1 VSEPKGSSMDGD
13 QPEGIL
19 DRLVQVAENRF
30 AAQEREAAQDLI
42 LTGFGWLPLELQDLY
57 FDMRDLYREG
67 RREEA
72 AELFE
77 EWLAQARELGLI

>member
-1 VSEPKGSSMDGD
+1 MDGD
-13 QPEGIL
+13 QPDDIVG
-19 DRLVQVAENRF
+19 RLVQVAENRF

-42 LTGFGWLPLELQDLY
+42 LTGFGLLPLELQDLY